1 MSGQSSTSPSPV
13 RRLKMV
19 KGLGLYATRLF
30 YKRGLTARWMYEAPP
45 AAALAG
51 IHGRSNKGPNS
62 YRDSDLSLFAGLVHV
77 LALASPRGGLVA
89 AMDKREMIELRE
101 LLERIDR
108 LINEYIRASVPEHL
122 AFLETEITAA
132 KEKLQRTAAS
142 LIN

>member
-1 MSGQSSTSPSPV
+1 MEV
-13 RRLKMV
+13 
-19 KGLGLYATRLF
+19 
-30 YKRGLTARWMYEAPP
+30 YEAPP

-108 LINEYIRASVPEHL
+108 LINEYMRASVPEHL

-132 KEKLQRTAAS
+132 KEKLQRVAGS
-142 LIN
+142 FVN